1 MDNDLLL
8 KKSDLIIN
16 NIESKGFAR
25 FDPRDIRFYDFNVPQ
40 FIHRYFRYGILL
52 LEQFCPFMVRK
63 MLNISPQNIPTAYT
77 HVAEAYLLAE
87 KNDIKLTNKN
97 SSLEI
102 CESGLKQFYIENEED
117 AYWPGVLN
125 KDFCVIA
132 EKYHARPYLDMHRL
146 ARYNILLLDLGKFY
160 HIQKYI
166 EIACKTALDTIQ
178 LYSLNFYPDGIV
190 SIPYLYN
197 SDDCVLNVNTEFA
210 QWLSMIP
217 EEYQNEKFKEIVN
230 GIIRLMIS
238 EQNEDG
244 SWKYYSKEH
253 VRRYKVVENGIDCNH
268 TATLFTNML
277 NVLKYPVLD
286 SRLRVVLLESVNKGM
301 RFFKDTFFDPQTG
314 KAKAILGHR
323 RPAGPVE
330 YSEAVFAFYEYCL
343 SKEVDVNLQKEIY
356 SLLPKVIGQIASLIN
371 NDGSSPCDRVIKWV
385 NIDSI
390 RWGNG
395 PALQAF
401 MCFLALQ
408 NRNRK

>member
-1 MDNDLLL
+1 M
-8 KKSDLIIN
+8 
-16 NIESKGFAR
+16 
-25 FDPRDIRFYDFNVPQ
+25 
-40 FIHRYFRYGILL
+40 ILSTT
-52 LEQFCPFMVRK
+52 
-63 MLNISPQNIPTAYT
+63 I
-77 HVAEAYLLAE
+77 
-87 KNDIKLTNKN
+87 
-97 SSLEI
+97 
-102 CESGLKQFYIENEED
+102 
-117 AYWPGVLN
+117 VL
-125 KDFCVIA
+125 
-132 EKYHARPYLDMHRL
+132 
-146 ARYNILLLDLGKFY
+146 G
-160 HIQKYI
+160 
-166 EIACKTALDTIQ
+166 
-178 LYSLNFYPDGIV
+178 
-190 SIPYLYN
+190 
-197 SDDCVLNVNTEFA
+197 
-210 QWLSMIP
+210 IP
-217 EEYQNEKFKEIVN
+217 EVA
-230 GIIRLMIS
+230 
-238 EQNEDG
+238 D
-244 SWKYYSKEH
+244 
-253 VRRYKVVENGIDCNH
+253 DCNH